1 MIEDRKR
8 SMTKSLLWRLIGVIF
23 LAAVTYYYTGSMIQ
37 TTWIT
42 FMHHFSFIWIYYFH
56 ERVWLGRYDDSRYK
70 KYAKIFTY
78 ELILGNG
85 VLGTISWIYTG
96 SWTSVTQI
104 TLTYIMNKLWM
115 YYVYERIWERV
126 EWGIQKVK

>member
-1 MIEDRKR
+1 MESKKR

-23 LAAVTYYYTGSMIQ
+23 LAGVTYYYTGSIMQ
-37 TTWIT
+37 TSLIT
-42 FMHHFSFIWIYYFH
+42 FVHHFLFIWIYFFH
-56 ERVWLGRYDDSRYK
+56 ERVWLNRYNDSWYK
-70 KYAKIFTY
+70 KYTKIFTY
-78 ELILGNG
+78 EIILGNG

-115 YYVYERIWERV
+115 YYIYERMWERI
-126 EWGIQKVK
+126 EWETKKA